1 MSFLLL
7 NTERY
12 KLVESE
18 RKNAGGWA
26 GGEVGATESWRPEV
40 ASICVFQAVTI
51 LIRLSF
57 TVKQN
62 TGNIYFLRHH
72 STYCK

>member
-26 GGEVGATESWRPEV
+26 GGEVEA
-40 ASICVFQAVTI
+40 
-51 LIRLSF
+51 
-57 TVKQN
+57 
-62 TGNIYFLRHH
+62 
-72 STYCK
+72 